1 MPDIPLDTAN
11 NSDCSSSDGISYAE
25 DRMRVI
31 LSKSELEID
40 SPTIKF
46 PTKIE
51 RDERRFQTRYT
62 KQIHYR

>member
-1 MPDIPLDTAN
+1 MPDIPLDTNN
-11 NSDCSSSDGISYAE
+11 NSEYSSSDGISYAE

-46 PTKIE
+46 PTQLEKN
-51 RDERRFQTRYT
+51 ERRF
-62 KQIHYR
+62 